1 MQPKTRKFPAGNL
14 PKIASTACVPSQAR
28 KSASP
33 IAVATFAKMR
43 MQAFSHGSLFAQFSK
58 VSSKWKLEKVG
69 LHGAYPPDPLCTP
82 KLSNYSTGI
91 SEFLH
96 SKSTPPDTAY
106 YKIFFINKEGKGQ
119 SNGKKRKTK

>member
-1 MQPKTRKFPAGNL
+1 MQPKTRKFPSGNL
-14 PKIASTACVPSQAR
+14 PKIASTACVPSQA
-28 KSASP
+28 
-33 IAVATFAKMR
+33 
-43 MQAFSHGSLFAQFSK
+43 QFPQ

-91 SEFLH
+91 SEFLR
-96 SKSTPPDTAY
+96 SKTTPQDTAY
-106 YKIFFINKEGKGQ
+106 YEIFFINKEGKGQ